1 MSHEIGHNYGLGHY
15 VGGFDG
21 SVHRGANEINSSW
34 GWDSQR
40 NMFRPNFSPSNTGKE
55 QCYDGECES
64 AFMGRYQYGKDAMAG
79 GAPLWGTNR
88 FTMYT
93 PHVSRE
99 IQDFLESKAMW
110 DPSSSTGFRKYNSAT
125 KQMEEFTNYD
135 NGEKVPRLYR
145 VPVTTI
151 VGYYEPNPNRSLE
164 SYIYPALHGAYGFVY
179 DDDGGSENGTPGGCE
194 LVVETENRQEKLVY
208 ALETFVDSKGMNK
221 FHVNVAT
228 EDKPKKAWLYCKNK
242 LLHFRDLDGP
252 QADEP
257 LTYTVNGVPFE
268 DSLITA
274 PPTISP
280 TSTPSSSPSNS
291 PTPEPTKSPT
301 KSPTTDCEDRNDLKF
316 GKKKRGCHWVGKPSN
331 KKKVIRR
338 CKRKSKGIRIWNW
351 CPTTCGEVGL
361 GKCAS
366 IFEDSVN

>member
-1 MSHEIGHNYGLGHY
+1 M
-15 VGGFDG
+15 
-21 SVHRGANEINSSW
+21 RA
-34 GWDSQR
+34 
-40 NMFRPNFSPSNTGKE
+40 
-55 QCYDGECES
+55 
-64 AFMGRYQYGKDAMAG
+64 
-79 GAPLWGTNR
+79 
-88 FTMYT
+88 
-93 PHVSRE
+93 SRR
-99 IQDFLESKAMW
+99 DRK
-110 DPSSSTGFRKYNSAT
+110 STR
-125 KQMEEFTNYD
+125 
-135 NGEKVPRLYR
+135 
-145 VPVTTI
+145 
-151 VGYYEPNPNRSLE
+151 
-164 SYIYPALHGAYGFVY
+164 
-179 DDDGGSENGTPGGCE
+179 
-194 LVVETENRQEKLVY
+194 KLVY

-301 KSPTTDCEDRNDLKF
+301 KSPTTDCEDRNDLEF
-316 GKKKRGCHWVGKPSN
+316 GKRKRGCHWVGKPSN

-338 CKRKSKGIRIWNW
+338 CKRKSEGIRIWNW